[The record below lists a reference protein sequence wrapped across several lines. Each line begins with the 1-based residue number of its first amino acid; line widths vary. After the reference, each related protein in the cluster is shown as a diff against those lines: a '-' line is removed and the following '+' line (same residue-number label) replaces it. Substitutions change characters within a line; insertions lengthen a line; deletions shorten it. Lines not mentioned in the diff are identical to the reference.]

1 MGGVLVSAMLISA
14 GRVADFSAAVRLPVP
29 VLRTLDFP
37 VTSWP
42 ASRNLSKEHLAQQI
56 VARGSMAAA
65 ILVLLRAPS
74 GVLIWRSMG
83 PGFMMS

>member
-1 MGGVLVSAMLISA
+1 MQPFLEAEVMKPLVSTSMYGL
-14 GRVADFSAAVRLPVP
+14 VPLPVP

-37 VTSWP
+37 LTSWP
-42 ASRNLSKEHLAQQI
+42 ASRNLSIEHLAQQI

-83 PGFMMS
+83 SGFIKS